1 MIKINKNRKQ
11 AGLLTLGA
19 LAATPISANA
29 DTVSANIVAPKD
41 TTYTLGI
48 GELELGSAHATGIP
62 SSATDAKIT
71 NNASEVLSV
80 SNGVLHAKPGIYT
93 ITYTLTY
100 TDNGQKVTKT
110 ADQKITILANPNSS
124 SAGSSIA
131 SDAGSNASTGSSMAS
146 NVSSNVSNVTSS
158 ESSASSNVSNVTS
171 KASSTGSNVSSVTSS
186 ASSSSSNTSNSVSTE
201 EAKTVI
207 IKPDAFLTDYLNEA
221 KTQGL
226 TGKIDV
232 KITSGI
238 VTQNG
243 ENVTKATVTPDG
255 IVTVDNALESSLAGT
270 MTITLSNGDV
280 LISQLRSGQM
290 TTTLESG
297 PNILDNQSSQ
307 NTDGQPDQNTDD
319 QSNQNTDDQPDQNTD
334 GQLDQNTDDQSSQNT
349 DGQLDQNTDDQSSQN
364 TDGQLDQNTNGQP
377 SQNTNGQLD
386 QNTNGQPSQNG
397 NNKNVSN
404 GNSGNGAVEPASTN
418 GQASLPQTGE
428 SNIETLIGLGIL
440 SGMSLT
446 GLALELRK
454 RKHAKRE

>member
-11 AGLLTLGA
+11 AGLLALGA

-131 SDAGSNASTGSSMAS
+131 SSASNTSSANVGSSIASDAGSNASTGSSMAS
-146 NVSSNVSNVTSS
+146 NVSSNVSNVTS
-158 ESSASSNVSNVTS
+158 
-171 KASSTGSNVSSVTSS
+171 K

-334 GQLDQNTDDQSSQNT
+334 GQLDQNTDDLSSQNT
-349 DGQLDQNTDDQSSQN
+349 DGQLDQNTDDLSSQN
-364 TDGQLDQNTNGQP
+364 TDGQLDQNTNGQ
-377 SQNTNGQLD
+377 SSQNTDGQLDQNTNGQLD